1 MKAFKLVAAAL
12 LIGSTVPVNAARES
26 EVSAD
31 GKVGA
36 SSYLSLSYYFSAQ
49 RFRFENV
56 DDYYRD
62 RYKDAKKLTGDQ
74 KFDWVVSRH
83 TQARLYYNSCIAD
96 LFGCLNDVG
105 TFFQRFREWNHYQ
118 RNEFP
123 LGGSYIS
130 DDYYNYFLEVEV
142 QRLMARYDAFY
153 LAKPEFSNFVDYEY
167 FADRG
172 KVRFKDG
179 LRTMRFG
186 EVARKVV
193 IQGKPAVYLMT
204 LMLPNTFVKFNAGEV
219 RWAGCIKTCDD
230 IVKEIPGRYYFCTWD
245 NQGNPLAVQPL
256 KMPAGTGRTSEWEI
270 SVDGKVVELTGVDC
284 RSKKKITQT
293 FSLNERNDNCVEL

>member
-1 MKAFKLVAAAL
+1 MKVFKLVAAAL

-26 EVSAD
+26 DVSAD

-49 RFRFENV
+49 RFTFENV

-62 RYKDAKKLTGDQ
+62 KYKDAKKLTGDQ

-83 TQARLYYNSCIAD
+83 TQARLYYGNCIAE
-96 LFGCLNDVG
+96 LAGCLNDVG

-186 EVARKVV
+186 EVAQKVV

-204 LMLPNTFVKFNAGEV
+204 LMLPNTFVQFNAGEV
-219 RWAGCIKTCDD
+219 RWACCIKTCDD
-230 IVKEIPGRYYFCTWD
+230 IVKENPGKYYFCTWD
-245 NQGNPLAVQPL
+245 KQGNPLAVQQL
-256 KMPAGTGRTSEWEI
+256 KMPAGTGRTTEWKI
-270 SVDGKVVELTGVDC
+270 SVKGRIAELIGFDC
-284 RSKKKITQT
+284 RSKKNITLT
-293 FSLNERNDNCVEL
+293 FSLDERNGNCVEL